1 MSKFMNRPPPN
12 TSMPPQQTNQT
23 FVDRI
28 PVGLDHAPPA
38 FDLRGQLI
46 GAGGANLHYIRN
58 ETGAVATLRGR
69 GSLFVDPQLGTE
81 SQEPMHL
88 YIEHTRFEGL
98 QSAKQL
104 ARNLIETLQSEL
116 VHFQQVN
123 PPVQTVQ
130 YAQQPVMQQ
139 QQHPQQV
146 VPSQMSVPPPM
157 HVPPP
162 IVQPNTNGLD
172 HLNNPQVIP
181 QNFLTQTAPPIV
193 PPAQSQ
199 QTIIQQP
206 AMIPQTLPIHLHQGN
221 MVLQQQ
227 VQPAPTIGNVSIPPP
242 IHHIPVKQGSLV
254 HLQGPPPSVHLS
266 QPPPTTQIVL
276 NQPPQNYQY
285 QYIQQPLQTNE
296 VAGQPNQVTIQH
308 IYQPQHQLQGIVQQ
322 TVQPNPQFNHF
333 AQQTIRPQQLQPNQQ
348 YIVHNVQGNTAYM
361 VPPPNIIH
369 QQSQPQNIIFQTQPP
384 QIQQIPLHQLQQMQP
399 PATELTQAP
408 ISVNQQQNSTSA
420 ASSDDANN
428 VKEESTIK
436 SDAGDESPSDKLEEK
451 PDTER
456 DSSADVTTNTS
467 QAQPSITQIQ
477 LRPTQS
483 QPTVTQVPPPIMA
496 VPPPIQHI
504 VGNTLITTA
513 QPTQTQTHQIYNQ
526 IPVSIQQISAPTQQI
541 HVSTPNGQHFLVNAQ
556 QWHQQQPQ
564 FQQVTQNGNIQSFQ
578 LTQPIRQNEI
588 VVSNQ
593 ALITQSNPNGDFRPQ
608 QQHIL
613 ATTFNPHIQA
623 PVTGMQVQFQP
634 VQQPQIMQQHL
645 IEQQQQPQQQ
655 QQQQQQTQQ
664 QQVQQLINT
673 IPPPTGCFA
682 GNQPPQTMESKM
694 NLQYPQRNSPQ
705 PVPYPQ
711 SKSNIIDSH
720 LRAGQKRKFD
730 DDDGCQQ
737 LPPRMGMGSNSGS
750 YLNNQR
756 DGPHNNSNMGNG
768 GQAGTTS
775 SSSNSQDESN
785 GDGSFI
791 PHSGNNKSS
800 PHLIDQQS
808 PPSSSSFLSDN
819 RPFYQRDNG
828 DMGYRTE
835 EPPHRNPFDMPPS
848 GRGQRFRPNNNR
860 DFPYPM
866 RPPHMQD
873 SHNFPMHRNY
883 FGPPP
888 PPPPYPHR
896 NDFRGPW

>member
-12 TSMPPQQTNQT
+12 ATMPAQQTNQT

-69 GSLFVDPQLGTE
+69 GSLFIDPQLGTE

-88 YIEHTRFEGL
+88 YIEHTRYEGL

-123 PPVQTVQ
+123 PPVQAVQ
-130 YAQQPVMQQ
+130 YAPQPVNQQ
-139 QQHPQQV
+139 QI

-162 IVQPNTNGLD
+162 IVQPNANGLD
-172 HLNNPQVIP
+172 HLNNQQVIP
-181 QNFLTQTAPPIV
+181 QNFITQTAPPIV
-193 PPAQSQ
+193 PPAAQPQ

-221 MVLQQQ
+221 MVIQPQ
-227 VQPAPTIGNVSIPPP
+227 VQQAPTIGNVSIPPP
-242 IHHIPVKQGSLV
+242 GIHHIPVKQGSLV
-254 HLQGPPPSVHLS
+254 HLQGPPPPALHLS

-296 VAGQPNQVTIQH
+296 VAAQPNQVTIQH

-369 QQSQPQNIIFQTQPP
+369 QQPQPQNIIFQTQPP

-399 PATELTQAP
+399 PVSEVNPPP
-408 ISVNQQQNSTSA
+408 IAVAQQQSTGN
-420 ASSDDANN
+420 ASVPNVDD
-428 VKEESTIK
+428 VKEETIIK
-436 SDAGDESPSDKLEEK
+436 SETGDESPGEKLEEK
-451 PDTER
+451 SEL
-456 DSSADVTTNTS
+456 DSQSNADATPTTN
-467 QAQPSITQIQ
+467 QVQPSVTQVQ

-496 VPPPIQHI
+496 IPPPISCVQHI
-504 VGNTLITTA
+504 VGNTLITTT
-513 QPTQTQTHQIYNQ
+513 QPTQPQTHQIYNQ
-526 IPVSIQQISAPTQQI
+526 IPVSIQQISAPSQQI

-556 QWHQQQPQ
+556 QWQPQQQHQ

-578 LTQPIRQNEI
+578 LTQPIRHPNEI

-593 ALITQSNPNGDFRPQ
+593 ALITQPTPSGDFRPQ

-623 PVTGMQVQFQP
+623 PVAGMQVQFQP
-634 VQQPQIMQQHL
+634 VQQPQLMQQHL
-645 IEQQQQPQQQ
+645 IEQP
-655 QQQQQQTQQ
+655 QQ

-673 IPPPTGCFA
+673 IPPPTTCFTS
-682 GNQPPQTMESKM
+682 NQPPQSAEPKM

-711 SKSNIIDSH
+711 SKSNMIDSH
-720 LRAGQKRKFD
+720 IRSGQKRKFD
-730 DDDGCQQ
+730 DDDSCPQF
-737 LPPRMGMGSNSGS
+737 PPRMGMG
-750 YLNNQR
+750 
-756 DGPHNNSNMGNG
+756 
-768 GQAGTTS
+768 
-775 SSSNSQDESN
+775 
-785 GDGSFI
+785 F
-791 PHSGNNKSS
+791 K
-800 PHLIDQQS
+800 
-808 PPSSSSFLSDN
+808 
-819 RPFYQRDNG
+819 
-828 DMGYRTE
+828 
-835 EPPHRNPFDMPPS
+835 
-848 GRGQRFRPNNNR
+848 
-860 DFPYPM
+860 
-866 RPPHMQD
+866 
-873 SHNFPMHRNY
+873 NF
-883 FGPPP
+883 
-888 PPPPYPHR
+888 
-896 NDFRGPW
+896 